1 MTGRTLTAIFVLT
14 AIVFAVSCSYKPRSS
29 GADNE
34 IVVVISFEDRRF
46 VEPLIDSIFGRVI
59 YTPEAER
66 FFDIVYVTPE
76 QFEEYK
82 VRTNIVIAALFSV
95 VDTTADV
102 LVRNILPENQVEMIR
117 RGEQNIFAKRDFLAR
132 NQVFAVLAANSD
144 KELAKAVQI
153 KGRWLFDQ
161 FDSGFLERQA
171 KHMYKRMEQKELAD
185 ELWQKYKWKMRIQ
198 HDYVMI
204 KEQPQRNFIW
214 FGRSF
219 PYRWLSVQWVDHPV
233 TKAVDSQIA
242 ADMIHDYPSVYYK
255 TVNFTHYYEKIE
267 ETTFKGRK
275 AWRAEGL
282 WEHKKDIKGGPY
294 VSYIFYD
301 ERTDRIYHINYLIH
315 HPSGKKMLSLRQM
328 DIMIRTFAT
337 DPA

>member
-161 FDSGFLERQA
+161 FDSGFLE
-171 KHMYKRMEQKELAD
+171 
-185 ELWQKYKWKMRIQ
+185 
-198 HDYVMI
+198 
-204 KEQPQRNFIW
+204 
-214 FGRSF
+214 
-219 PYRWLSVQWVDHPV
+219 
-233 TKAVDSQIA
+233 
-242 ADMIHDYPSVYYK
+242 
-255 TVNFTHYYEKIE
+255 
-267 ETTFKGRK
+267 
-275 AWRAEGL
+275 
-282 WEHKKDIKGGPY
+282 
-294 VSYIFYD
+294 
-301 ERTDRIYHINYLIH
+301 
-315 HPSGKKMLSLRQM
+315 
-328 DIMIRTFAT
+328 
-337 DPA
+337 